1 MGTWNYVVNDKF
13 VEQYGE
19 GAGATFLRV
28 IEGVAGRVRPGD
40 RDGAADLLKRGLGE
54 AGMDFPAKSVDQLA
68 ENMTLAEHDRMVI
81 STDDGH
87 ILGEIGLP
95 GSAGP
100 TSEERRNHEA
110 GDDPERPLYS

>member
-1 MGTWNYVVNDKF
+1 MGTWNYVVNEKF

-28 IEGVAGRVRPGD
+28 IESIAGRVRPGE
-40 RDGAADLLKRGLGE
+40 RDGAVDLLKRGLGE
-54 AGMDFPAKSVDQLA
+54 VGMNFPAKSLDQLA

-87 ILGEIGLP
+87 VLGEVALP
-95 GSAGP
+95 GSVGP
-100 TSEERRNHEA
+100 TSEERRLHQP
-110 GDDPERPLYS
+110 GDAPERPALS